1 MKASDL
7 SENLLSILRH
17 LYHYGEMPAKRLS
30 EALEIKRTTLRNSL
44 KRMEVFGLI
53 DVVEG
58 EKTNRPTYLL
68 TDEGKL
74 LIQRHLKAKRSEE
87 TSNTI
92 QPTNV
97 EIHSKISDSIKQ
109 RPDIVSWLRGMAEAC
124 NRMADEMAA
133 P

>member
-87 TSNTI
+87 TSKTTQIFFGRVMKAITTMEN
-92 QPTNV
+92 
-97 EIHSKISDSIKQ
+97 IHLLLLLST
-109 RPDIVSWLRGMAEAC
+109 C
-124 NRMADEMAA
+124 FT
-133 P
+133 